1 MKPRQV
7 WFPFLSAITQS
18 PARIWIA
25 ARDHECSAHR
35 SPDGRAPARGNGSLR
50 RPAARAGT
58 PRKSKLHPELES
70 RCRPSQR
77 PDSSNVIDDLDL
89 AARVFRLDNNLQRW
103 LQISRLPLPTFCPTG
118 IKRQLHHDRARGAS
132 ASSSNPLG
140 WCSVVGEPVRPKA
153 MQRRS
158 ARSAVDYWAFGSPPG
173 PTRHAKS
180 RIGCNSMAFGS
191 TPVCPGLKS
200 KKATPTTRA

>member
-1 MKPRQV
+1 MAASGGQRLAQARRGSPSCI
-7 WFPFLSAITQS
+7 LSLN
-18 PARIWIA
+18 PGVDLRN
-25 ARDHECSAHR
+25 
-35 SPDGRAPARGNGSLR
+35 GRTR
-50 RPAARAGT
+50 
-58 PRKSKLHPELES
+58 
-70 RCRPSQR
+70 
-77 PDSSNVIDDLDL
+77 SNVIDDLDL

-191 TPVCPGLKS
+191 TPVCPCLKS